1 MSESLVFHIDVNS
14 AFLSWEAAYRLHVL
28 GEKTDLRE
36 IPAVV
41 GGDKEQ
47 RHGIV
52 LAKSIAA
59 KKFNIHT
66 GEALASALS
75 KCPNL
80 VIVPPNYER
89 YVKASK
95 EFIGILQSI
104 SPKVEQYS
112 IDEAFIDMSGT
123 NLIYGSPVLI
133 ANNLRERIKE
143 ELNFTVNIGVST
155 NKLLA
160 KMEGEFKKPD
170 LVHTL
175 YPEEIEKKM
184 WPLPVTELF
193 YLGRA
198 TERKLYS
205 LGIHTIGELAHSDVS
220 VLKAHFGK
228 YGEVLYHFSHGID
241 NSPFLTQPVANKGYG
256 NSVTTPWDVISRE
269 HAHMVLLSLC
279 ETVGMRL
286 RKDGVKGSCISVSM
300 KDYSFFHKSHQG
312 NLYSA
317 SNTTVEIYHLACR
330 LFDDLW
336 DGCTPIRQFGV
347 HVSKIKGDAFRQY
360 NLFDRTRYERMEK
373 LDATIDSIRTRY
385 GDDAVMRACFVNS
398 PNYHMYGGISKDK
411 RNGITKPLQ
420 L

>member
-1 MSESLVFHIDVNS
+1 MSESIVFHIDVNS
-14 AFLSWEAAYRLHVL
+14 AFLSWEAAYRLNVL
-28 GEKTDLRE
+28 GEEIDLRE

-41 GGDKEQ
+41 GGDQEQ

-59 KKFNIHT
+59 KRFNIHT
-66 GEALASALS
+66 GEALTSALS
-75 KCPNL
+75 KCPGL
-80 VIVPPNYER
+80 VIVPPNYEM
-89 YVKASK
+89 YVGASK
-95 EFIGILQSI
+95 EFIRILQSF

-123 NLIYGSPVLI
+123 DLLYGSPVLL
-133 ANNLRERIKE
+133 ANNIRERIKE
-143 ELNFTVNIGVST
+143 ELKFTVNIGVSS

-160 KMEGEFKKPD
+160 KMAGEFKKPD

-175 YPEEIEKKM
+175 FPEEIEKKM

-205 LGIHTIGELAHSDVS
+205 LGIHTIGELAHSEPAI
-220 VLKAHFGK
+220 LKAHFGK
-228 YGEVLYHFSHGID
+228 YGEVLYQYSHGID
-241 NSPFLTQPVANKGYG
+241 NSPFLSQPVANKGYG
-256 NSVTTPWDVISRE
+256 NSVTTPCDVVSRE

-286 RKDGVKGSCISVSM
+286 RKDGVKGSCVSVSM
-300 KDYSFFHKSHQG
+300 KDYTFTYKSHQG
-312 NLYSA
+312 SLYSPT
-317 SNTTVEIYHLACR
+317 NTTLEIFHFVCH
-330 LFDDLW
+330 LFDELW
-336 DGCTPIRQFGV
+336 DGHTPLRQLGV
-347 HVSKIKGDAFRQY
+347 HVSKIKGEAFRQY

-385 GDDAVMRACFVNS
+385 GDDAVMRACFLNS
-398 PNYHMYGGISKDK
+398 PDYHMYGGISKDK
-411 RNGITKPLQ
+411 RSGITKPIA
-420 L
+420 